1 VKDHPPVCRKFQYPS
16 ILCEASQPQ
25 PFSMQ
30 THTVYPDG
38 TTSATSTCGASVV
51 CLVLVEKIR
60 AAGESTPKVYSR
72 TRSCVQTCP
81 HERSFMLLPRLTR
94 ERLASGVNGAPN
106 CSFSLCPSHYR
117 MEESTA
123 HPTFSGISQ
132 LYCASVKQTCVRQY
146 EQCILFFTYH
156 CGVFFTYDH
165 RILRASS
172 PARPVKSRGAV
183 LRSINWCSSSVTL
196 FSHRDSVVAAPTT
209 TAPNNH

>member
-1 VKDHPPVCRKFQYPS
+1 
-16 ILCEASQPQ
+16 
-25 PFSMQ
+25 MQ

-106 CSFSLCPSHYR
+106 CSFSLCPSYYR

-132 LYCASVKQTCVRQY
+132 LYSFLLGTAKPAPCQVLSFFSTIVQPQRKLENYQ
-146 EQCILFFTYH
+146 QCIKRH
-156 CGVFFTYDH
+156 CPDLCTSRHVGTTIMSTRRVLRNGKSLKLITSPIMRTYD
-165 RILRASS
+165 ASH
-172 PARPVKSRGAV
+172 V
-183 LRSINWCSSSVTL
+183 
-196 FSHRDSVVAAPTT
+196 
-209 TAPNNH
+209 